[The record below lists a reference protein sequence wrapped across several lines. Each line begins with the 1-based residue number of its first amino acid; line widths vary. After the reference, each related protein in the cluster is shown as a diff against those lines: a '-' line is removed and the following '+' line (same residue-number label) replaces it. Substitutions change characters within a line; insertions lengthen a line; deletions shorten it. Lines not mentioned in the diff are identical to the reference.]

1 MEPHADMSDQWKA
14 ERRRASPSAPKGWPG
29 WKPKTAPSTP
39 QEAPGNRL
47 SPSPDSDED
56 QVLNLSLRPKQ
67 FEEFVGQQQV
77 VENLRVAMQA
87 AKRRGDPLEHL
98 LLAGPPGLGK
108 TSIAHIIAHEMRAKI
123 TATSGPAIG
132 RAGDLIGIL
141 TNLEQGD
148 ILFID
153 ETHRLSKVV
162 EEFLYPA
169 MENFEIDFV
178 IDKGPYAKTIKFHL
192 KCFTLIGATTRSGLL
207 SNPLRSRFGMVYH
220 LDFYKPDE
228 LVAVLQRSAKIL
240 GITLDPEAA
249 RTIAERSRGTP
260 RVANR
265 LLRRVRDYA
274 QVKTSGAISKPVAE
288 AALAAQ
294 GVDGLGLDDLDRK
307 VLRTLIEF
315 YGGGPVG
322 VEALAAALNEERD
335 TIVDVVEP
343 YLLSAGFLKRTARGR
358 KATRLAYQH
367 VANVKPQ
374 DVELFAA
381 SK

>member
-1 MEPHADMSDQWKA
+1 MDRAKTNAQRPPPRAGHTPLLPESLHAA
-14 ERRRASPSAPKGWPG
+14 E
-29 WKPKTAPSTP
+29 
-39 QEAPGNRL
+39 N
-47 SPSPDSDED
+47 DED
-56 QVLNLSLRPKQ
+56 QVLSLSLRPKR
-67 FEEFVGQQQV
+67 FEEFVGQGQV
-77 VENLRVAMQA
+77 VENLHVAIQA
-87 AKRRGDPLEHL
+87 AKRRDEALEHL

-108 TSIAHIIAHEMRAKI
+108 TSIAHIVAHETGAKI

-153 ETHRLSKVV
+153 EIHRLSKVV

-169 MENFEIDFV
+169 MENFEIDFI

-192 KCFTLIGATTRSGLL
+192 KRFTLIGATTRSGLL
-207 SNPLRSRFGMVYH
+207 SNPMRSRFGMVYH
-220 LDFYKPDE
+220 LEFYKPEE
-228 LVAVLQRSAKIL
+228 LVLVLQRSSKIL
-240 GITLDPEAA
+240 GITVEPEAA

-260 RVANR
+260 RIANR

-274 QVKTSGAISKPVAE
+274 QVKTSGKISMEVAQ

-294 GVDGLGLDDLDRK
+294 GVDDCGLDGLDRK
-307 VLRTLIEF
+307 VLKTIIEF

-322 VEALAAALNEERD
+322 IEALAAALNEERD

-343 YLLSAGFLKRTARGR
+343 YLLSAGLLKRTARGR

-367 VANVKPQ
+367 VASLK
-374 DVELFAA
+374 DRELELFAA
-381 SK
+381 AR

>member
-1 MEPHADMSDQWKA
+1 MPLPST
-14 ERRRASPSAPKGWPG
+14 SPS
-29 WKPKTAPSTP
+29 
-39 QEAPGNRL
+39 EN
-47 SPSPDSDED
+47 DDD
-56 QVLNLSLRPKQ
+56 QILNLSLRPKR
-67 FEEFVGQQQV
+67 FDEFVGQGQV
-77 VENLRVAMQA
+77 VENLRVAIQA
-87 AKRRGDPLEHL
+87 AKRREEALEHL

-108 TSIAHIIAHEMRAKI
+108 TSIAHIVAHEMGAKI

-141 TNLEQGD
+141 TNLEQHD

-153 ETHRLSKVV
+153 EIHRLSKVV

-192 KCFTLIGATTRSGLL
+192 KRFTLIGATTRSGLL
-207 SNPLRSRFGMVYH
+207 SNPMRSRFGMVSH
-220 LDFYKPDE
+220 LEFYTPEE
-228 LVAVLQRSAKIL
+228 LVQVLHRSAKIL
-240 GITLDPEAA
+240 GMSLDPETA
-249 RTIAERSRGTP
+249 RAIAERSRGTP
-260 RVANR
+260 RIANR

-274 QVKTSGAISKPVAE
+274 QVKVDGKISKEVAH

-294 GVDGLGLDDLDRK
+294 GVDSFGLDGLDRK
-307 VLRTLIEF
+307 VLRTIIEF

-322 VEALAAALNEERD
+322 IEALAAALNEEPD

-343 YLLSAGFLKRTARGR
+343 YLLSAGLLKRTARGR

-367 VANVKPQ
+367 FAGLKER
-374 DVELFAA
+374 DLELFAA
-381 SK
+381 SA

>member
-1 MEPHADMSDQWKA
+1 MKGLKPKGAA
-14 ERRRASPSAPKGWPG
+14 ERLPV
-29 WKPKTAPSTP
+29 TAPT
-39 QEAPGNRL
+39 E
-47 SPSPDSDED
+47 SDDD
-56 QVLNLSLRPKQ
+56 QILNLSLRPKR
-67 FEEFVGQQQV
+67 FEEFVGQRQV
-77 VENLRVAMQA
+77 VENLRVAIQA
-87 AKRRGDPLEHL
+87 AKRRDEALEHL

-108 TSIAHIIAHEMRAKI
+108 TSVAHIVAQEVGAKI
-123 TATSGPAIG
+123 TATSGPAIA

-148 ILFID
+148 VFFID
-153 ETHRLSKVV
+153 EIHRLSKVV

-169 MENFEIDFV
+169 MESCEIDFV

-192 KCFTLIGATTRSGLL
+192 KRFTLIGATTRSGLL
-207 SNPLRSRFGMVYH
+207 SNPLRSRFGMIYH
-220 LDFYKPDE
+220 LEFYTPDE
-228 LVAVLQRSAKIL
+228 LVQVLQRSARIL
-240 GITLDPEAA
+240 GIIVEPEAA

-274 QVKTSGAISKPVAE
+274 QVKMSGQISAEVAQ
-288 AALAAQ
+288 AALSAQ
-294 GVDGLGLDDLDRK
+294 GVDAFGLDGLDRK
-307 VLRTLIEF
+307 VLKTIIEF

-343 YLLSAGFLKRTARGR
+343 YLLSAGLLKRTARGR

-367 VANVKPQ
+367 VAGLKGQP
-374 DVELFAA
+374 VELFATP
-381 SK
+381 